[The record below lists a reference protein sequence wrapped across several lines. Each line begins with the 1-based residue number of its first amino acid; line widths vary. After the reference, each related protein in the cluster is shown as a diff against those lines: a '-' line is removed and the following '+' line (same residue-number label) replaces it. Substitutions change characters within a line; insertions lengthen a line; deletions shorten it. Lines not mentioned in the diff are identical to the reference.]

1 MYLHPNHA
9 PYRRLM
15 HAERHRRAR
24 NRYFLL
30 TVASMSLLGATVFFS
45 SWYW

>member
-1 MYLHPNHA
+1 MMLHPNHD
-9 PYRRLM
+9 PYRRMML
-15 HAERHRRAR
+15 AERHRRAR

-30 TVASMSLLGATVFFS
+30 AVASMSLLGATVFFS